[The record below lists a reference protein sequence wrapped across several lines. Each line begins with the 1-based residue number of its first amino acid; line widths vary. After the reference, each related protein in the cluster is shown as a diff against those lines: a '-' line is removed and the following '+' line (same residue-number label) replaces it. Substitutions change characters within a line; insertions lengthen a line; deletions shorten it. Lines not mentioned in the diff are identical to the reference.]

1 MGSVSAWTRSFA
13 FWLRRTSI
21 WPRWWS
27 KTPLPSRAIR
37 WCWRATARKRSDI
50 AETYAFDVL
59 VTDLAMPRVTGW
71 ELIPRLRARR
81 ADLPVV
87 VMTGYLPPGG
97 GQTLFADKRGPL
109 ALLHKPFDIGQLFAA
124 LGHVV
129 PERTPPG
136 TSTPDAAEPLS
147 RVPVSSPGRPAPARR
162 AAPCSGRRS
171 GARARR

>member
-1 MGSVSAWTRSFA
+1 MGSSAPGP
-13 FWLRRTSI
+13 LRV
-21 WPRWWS
+21 
-27 KTPLPSRAIR
+27 LVAEDEHL
-37 WCWRATARKRSDI
+37 AALVVEEALAEQGHEVVLARDGQEALDI

-71 ELIPRLRARR
+71 ELIPRLRNRR

-109 ALLHKPFDIGQLFAA
+109 ALLHKPFDLGQLFAA

-129 PERTPPG
+129 PER
-136 TSTPDAAEPLS
+136 SAA
-147 RVPVSSPGRPAPARR
+147 GHQPA
-162 AAPCSGRRS
+162 
-171 GARARR
+171 

>member
-1 MGSVSAWTRSFA
+1 MGSSAPGP
-13 FWLRRTSI
+13 LRV
-21 WPRWWS
+21 
-27 KTPLPSRAIR
+27 LVAEDEHL
-37 WCWRATARKRSDI
+37 AALVVEEALAEQGHEVVLARDGQEALDI

-71 ELIPRLRARR
+71 ELIPRLRNRR

-109 ALLHKPFDIGQLFAA
+109 ALLHKPFDLGQLFAA

-129 PERTPPG
+129 PK
-136 TSTPDAAEPLS
+136 
-147 RVPVSSPGRPAPARR
+147 R
-162 AAPCSGRRS
+162 AAAAAAGRHP
-171 GARARR
+171 A